1 MCCDQ
6 PGKYVQ
12 CCCVFLPGLL
22 GMSLT
27 LFLGC
32 FVPGADIRVALIVYL
47 VVINVI
53 TFFFYMI
60 DKGIAAGSTD
70 MGGDHWRI
78 AEFALLLLIFLGG
91 SFGAWLGMI
100 FCFHK
105 IHKQSFICCAVP
117 VTIFSLTWVFL
128 WLILTAEDNL
138 SKCYKYQKGIGDATR

>member
-1 MCCDQ
+1 
-6 PGKYVQ
+6 
-12 CCCVFLPGLL
+12 
-22 GMSLT
+22 
-27 LFLGC
+27 
-32 FVPGADIRVALIVYL
+32 
-47 VVINVI
+47 
-53 TFFFYMI
+53 MI

-138 SKCYKYQKGIGDATR
+138 SKCYKYQKGIGDATRWSWQLDLLNEQLNSKTNELESCFKINGHILYSRSFIFDCKI